1 MSLGP
6 PVGHLYKSSQ
16 RRRREATSLS
26 HYKLKGL
33 GEDGQSMRSSNAAS
47 VQGHRC
53 AFDGAGAFL
62 YTPPSCEAVKPVE
75 APPLVWV
82 KAFIDMIEGRGRGKS
97 AGFCLPIDFGL

>member
-53 AFDGAGAFL
+53 AFAGAGAFL
-62 YTPPSCEAVKPVE
+62 YTPPPCEAVKPVE

-82 KAFIDMIEGRGRGKS
+82 KAFIDMRERRERAKS
-97 AGFCLPIDFGL
+97 AGFVLTG